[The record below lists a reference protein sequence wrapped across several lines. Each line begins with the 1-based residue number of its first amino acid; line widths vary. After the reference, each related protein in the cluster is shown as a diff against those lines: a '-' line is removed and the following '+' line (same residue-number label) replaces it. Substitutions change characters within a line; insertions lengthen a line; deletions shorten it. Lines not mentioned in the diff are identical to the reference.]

1 MATELTV
8 ATASGRDENG
18 THGFALLRNTGVQ
31 WIVTIILAI
40 LVLTP
45 LVPMLVQAFASA
57 PLYET
62 NWHFTFSN
70 LTTFFGSAALWM
82 AAWNTII
89 FAVCSTAI
97 ALFVG
102 AVSAIIVGRTDLPI
116 RGVIGDLLMVPLYL
130 SHLILC
136 IGWLTMY
143 APGGFVTSWAQQ
155 IGLPQWN
162 LYTMEGMSLLAGV
175 AQAPLVYMYCL
186 YGAAGG
192 ASGSLEDA
200 ARTTGAGR
208 LRVLW
213 SITLPLMT
221 PAVVYSAVL
230 NLVAGM
236 EMLAIPRLL
245 GKTVNIN
252 VISTFLYDIGIDNPN
267 PNHGLVACAAF
278 LLMVL
283 VGLSLLLQRRLLK
296 NAFKF
301 TTVSGKAGRA
311 KQVRLGGWRWPV
323 LVMMLVY
330 LAITLVIPVAGILL
344 RAFTVVLTPL
354 VPISKVLTVG
364 NISRLFEEPRF
375 LNAII
380 NTIEVG
386 ILSAAVGTF
395 LCLALVLV
403 SQRSNFRFAGL
414 VDTLA
419 MLPRVLPGLIVGLG
433 VFYAA
438 VLFPPFGWIRS
449 SVWILVVAYLMNMIP
464 LGVGV
469 IAPAALQISRELDKA
484 GRVCGADWLST
495 SMRIVAPLLKPAM
508 AGTFILMFVASLKS
522 YTIAMF
528 LFSPKTE
535 VIGATILLL
544 AGDGD
549 TGLACA
555 LAAVQILFTLVIVL
569 VARWLL
575 GVRIYG

>member
-1 MATELTV
+1 MPSDMTV
-8 ATASGRDENG
+8 AVTSQQQHRAKRGVA
-18 THGFALLRNTGVQ
+18 FLRNTGFQ
-31 WIVTIILAI
+31 WAVTVVLAV

-45 LVPMLVQAFASA
+45 LLPMLVQAFASA
-57 PLYET
+57 PLYDSE
-62 NWHFTFSN
+62 WHFTLSN
-70 LTTFFGSAALWM
+70 LTLFVTSSALWL
-82 AAWNTII
+82 ATWNTII
-89 FAVCSTAI
+89 FAVASTVIALVIGAVTAI
-97 ALFVG
+97 L
-102 AVSAIIVGRTDLPI
+102 VGRTDLPM
-116 RGVIGDLLMVPLYL
+116 RGFIGDLFIVPLYL
-130 SHLILC
+130 SHLVLC

-143 APGGFVTSWAQQ
+143 APGGFVTTWMQQ
-155 IGLPQWN
+155 LGMPAWN
-162 LYTMEGMSLLAGV
+162 LYSMTGMALVAGV

-192 ASGSLEDA
+192 TGASLEDA

-213 SITLPLMT
+213 SITLPLMM
-221 PAVVYSAVL
+221 PAIIYSTIL
-230 NLVAGM
+230 NLVAGL

-245 GKTVNIN
+245 GKTANID
-252 VISTFLYDIGIDNPN
+252 VLSTFLFDIGIDNPQ
-267 PNHGLVACAAF
+267 PNHGLVANAAF

-283 VGLSLLLQRRLLK
+283 VGISLFFQSRLLK

-301 TTVSGKAGRA
+301 TTVQGKAGRN
-311 KQVRLGGWRWPV
+311 KRVSLGGWRWPILGLIFV
-323 LVMMLVY
+323 YMLV
-330 LAITLVIPVAGILL
+330 TLFIPVGGILL
-344 RAFTVVLTPL
+344 RAFTVILTPL
-354 VPISKVLTVG
+354 VPLSKVLTTANVV
-364 NISRLFEEPRF
+364 RMFEEPRF
-375 LNAII
+375 FLAIV

-386 ILSAAVGTF
+386 ILSAAIGTF

-403 SQRSNFRFAGL
+403 SQRSTFRYARV
-414 VDTLA
+414 VDGLA

-449 SVWILVVAYLMNMIP
+449 SIWILVVAYLMNMIP

-469 IAPAALQISRELDKA
+469 IAPAALQISRELDRA
-484 GRVCGADWLST
+484 GRVSGADWLRT
-495 SMRIVAPLLKPAM
+495 SLSVVTPLLKPAM

-528 LFSPKTE
+528 LFSPRTE
-535 VIGATILLL
+535 VIGTSILLL

-569 VARWLL
+569 LARWLF

>member
-1 MATELTV
+1 MASDL
-8 ATASGRDENG
+8 AAAPILRSGETQGR
-18 THGFALLRNTGVQ
+18 GFASLRTRGVQ
-31 WIVTIILAI
+31 WLVTVILAI

-57 PLYET
+57 PLYDAG
-62 NWHFTFSN
+62 WHFTLSN
-70 LTTFFGSAALWM
+70 LTMFFTSVGLWT
-82 AAWNTII
+82 ATWNTLL
-89 FAVCSTAI
+89 FAVASTVV
-97 ALFVG
+97 ALAVG
-102 AVSAIIVGRTDLPI
+102 AAAAIVVGRTDLPL
-116 RGVIGDLLMVPLYL
+116 RSFIGDLFMVPLYL

-136 IGWLTMY
+136 IGWLAMY
-143 APGGFVTSWAQQ
+143 APGGFITSWAEQM
-155 IGLPQWN
+155 GFPQWN
-162 LYTMEGMSLLAGV
+162 LYSIGGMASLAGV

-192 ASGSLEDA
+192 SSGSLEDA

-230 NLVAGM
+230 NLVSGM

-252 VISTFLYDIGIDNPN
+252 VLSTFLVEVGIDHPQ

-278 LLMVL
+278 LLMLL
-283 VGLSLLLQRRLLK
+283 VGASLFIQSKLLK

-301 TTVSGKAGRA
+301 TTVQGKASRA
-311 KQVRLGGWRWPV
+311 KRVRLGAWRWPI
-323 LVMMLVY
+323 LALMLAY
-330 LAITLVIPVAGILL
+330 LTATLVVPVGGIIL

-354 VPISKVLTVG
+354 VPISKVLTLG
-364 NISRLFEEPRF
+364 NVNRLFEEARF
-375 LNAII
+375 FSAIV

-386 ILSAAVGTF
+386 ILSAAIGTI
-395 LCLALVLV
+395 LCVALVLV
-403 SQRSNFRFAGL
+403 SQRSSFRYAAA
-414 VDTLA
+414 VDALA

-449 SVWILVVAYLMNMIP
+449 SIWILVVAYLMNMIP

-484 GRVCGADWLST
+484 GRVCGADWLGT
-495 SMRIVAPLLKPAM
+495 SIRIVVPLLKPAM

-528 LFSPKTE
+528 LFSPRTE
-535 VIGATILLL
+535 VIGASILLL

-569 VARWLL
+569 IARWLL